1 MISSF
6 SFVAVIAICYGT
18 YCTAYNE
25 TSSFS
30 LTNAIRETKYCGA
43 AYCTDPSFQ
52 SAQVQDWSCHACK
65 STPYVEAKVFS
76 GGLADANGFV
86 GYEKRSN
93 TVVVAFSGTD
103 AVSKKNWIENFDFPL
118 VPYQHCSGCKV
129 HNGFYMTML
138 TVIGEIKKTI
148 SAFQSSHPGAKI
160 SVTGHSLG
168 AALALLTISE
178 LSADPLFKPSMITT
192 GHYVFGSPRVGNN
205 PFSEW
210 YASNAS
216 LTFRVVHGKDP
227 VPHVPFQ
234 RLGFNHVH
242 YEVCCILTAY
252 CMTSENFNKI
262 LEQNFL
268 RLGILRS

>member
-1 MISSF
+1 MNYFILLL
-6 SFVAVIAICYGT
+6 VVIAICHRT
-18 YCTAYNE
+18 HCAAYNG

-43 AYCTDPSFQ
+43 SYCTDPSFK
-52 SAQVQDWSCHACK
+52 SAQVQEWSCHACK

-93 TVVVAFSGTD
+93 IIIVAFSGTE
-103 AVSKKNWIENFDFPL
+103 AVSKENWIEDFDFPL
-118 VPYQHCSGCKV
+118 VPYPHCSGCKV
-129 HNGFYMTML
+129 HNGFYLTML
-138 TVIGEIKKTI
+138 TAIGDIKKTI
-148 SAFQSSHPGAKI
+148 AAFQSSHPGAKI

-168 AALALLTISE
+168 AALATLTISE
-178 LSADPLFKPSMITT
+178 LSADPLFQPSLITS
-192 GHYVFGSPRVGNN
+192 GHYVFGSPRIGND
-205 PFSEW
+205 PFSQW
-210 YASNAS
+210 YATNAS

-242 YEVCCILTAY
+242 YEVCCTLNA
-252 CMTSENFNKI
+252 
-262 LEQNFL
+262 
-268 RLGILRS
+268 